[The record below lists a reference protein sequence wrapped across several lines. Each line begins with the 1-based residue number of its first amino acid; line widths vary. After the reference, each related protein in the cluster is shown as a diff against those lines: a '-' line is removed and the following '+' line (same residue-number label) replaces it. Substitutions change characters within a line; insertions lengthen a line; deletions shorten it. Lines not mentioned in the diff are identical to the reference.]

1 MIATGQRIP
10 SDFEWNGFIQRNSA
24 VLIDPHAPPRSMTNV
39 SFPNQGHKATQPLLA
54 GSLDRKGK
62 LMRKFDTSYY
72 VVTPSKFLH
81 QFSTD
86 DDIAKDPVPEI
97 SLYLPDCVVGGIDG
111 QKFNVKGKDVS
122 KGKLGV
128 SVSMSHEY
136 QFKAHTIP
144 DAQIW
149 HEVLRDCAGQVTN
162 EAPISE
168 PNSPAIAQHSNSGS
182 STAAQP
188 APLHTQGITGD
199 DKVMSPVE
207 KTPVSTTA
215 GHESVPPSATA
226 APGERGIQ
234 DIPSVQPSAA
244 EKKAGEL

>member
-10 SDFEWNGFIQRNSA
+10 PDFEWNGFVKRSEG
-24 VLIDPHAPPRSMTNV
+24 VLIDPQAAPRSMANV

-72 VVTPSKFLH
+72 VVSPSKFLH

-97 SLYLPDCVVGGIDG
+97 SLYLPDCVVGGLDG

-149 HEVLRDCAGQVTN
+149 HEVLADCAGQVTT

-168 PNSPAIAQHSNSGS
+168 PNSPAMTQSSKFAGSGS
-182 STAAQP
+182 SETAKHPGSLQT
-188 APLHTQGITGD
+188 HGITEGE
-199 DKVMSPVE
+199 KVMSPVE
-207 KTPVSTTA
+207 HTPA
-215 GHESVPPSATA
+215 SATA
-226 APGERGIQ
+226 APAERTIH
-234 DIPSVQPSAA
+234 DIPSVPAPTTGAVSGV
-244 EKKAGEL
+244 EKKPGDY